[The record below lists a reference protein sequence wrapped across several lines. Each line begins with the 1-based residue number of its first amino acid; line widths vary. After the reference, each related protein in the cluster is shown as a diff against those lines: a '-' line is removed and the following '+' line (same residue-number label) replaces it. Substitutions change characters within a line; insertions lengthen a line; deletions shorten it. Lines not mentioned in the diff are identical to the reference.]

1 MFLEK
6 GKHLPSA
13 NLELWLR
20 QWFWNFVHTEQRQ
33 RLRLS
38 KNGFRYVRDIKF
50 TLFKVKLPEKL
61 KNRTLIQMSRLLKCC
76 YYIENLQT
84 VWLTG
89 EEETVMLRLHADNLQ
104 QYLDNLSL

>member
-20 QWFWNFVHTEQRQ
+20 QWFWNHTDKD
-33 RLRLS
+33 RLRLR

-104 QYLDNLSL
+104 QYLDNQDLTKD

>member
-20 QWFWNFVHTEQRQ
+20 QWFWNHTDKD

-104 QYLDNLSL
+104 QYLDNQDLTKY